1 MRKDE
6 VKEEI
11 SINTTTKIVMQKE
24 VKVNLIKK
32 DLKQEV
38 IKRIKKAKPDEE
50 KKRLVYKTCI
60 FNRLHISLHYQHVT
74 QKLLAPNL
82 A

>member
-11 SINTTTKIVMQKE
+11 SINTTAKIVMQKE
-24 VKVNLIKK
+24 VKINLIKK

-38 IKRIKKAKPDEE
+38 IKRIKKTKPDEE
-50 KKRLVYKTCI
+50 KKRYKTSSI
-60 FNRLHISLHYQHVT
+60 GYI
-74 QKLLAPNL
+74 
-82 A
+82 

>member
-11 SINTTTKIVMQKE
+11 SINTTAKIVMQKE
-24 VKVNLIKK
+24 VKINLIKK

-38 IKRIKKAKPDEE
+38 IKRIKKTKPDEE
-50 KKRLVYKTCI
+50 KKRYT
-60 FNRLHISLHYQHVT
+60 FNRLHISLHYQHVSAGT
-74 QKLLAPNL
+74 KLGIKE
-82 A
+82 